1 MLSFV
6 NNYVTLV
13 ATEQVVAV
21 RGLHYCN
28 RFRVLTNCVV
38 KKGQVTKTAKKR
50 TNEGAAIRRLRT
62 EAGMS
67 QEHLAR
73 RVGVT
78 THTIWTLE
86 NDPRANPRLE
96 TLRAIARALGVPL
109 SKVVGD

>member
-1 MLSFV
+1 
-6 NNYVTLV
+6 
-13 ATEQVVAV
+13 
-21 RGLHYCN
+21 
-28 RFRVLTNCVV
+28 V
-38 KKGQVTKTAKKR
+38 KKGQLTKTAKKR
-50 TNEGAAIRRLRT
+50 TSEGVAIRRLRT

-86 NDPRANPRLE
+86 NDPSANPRLE

-109 SKVVGD
+109 STVVGD

>member
-1 MLSFV
+1 MQS
-6 NNYVTLV
+6 
-13 ATEQVVAV
+13 
-21 RGLHYCN
+21 
-28 RFRVLTNCVV
+28 FRVRRNWVG
-38 KKGQVTKTAKKR
+38 KKGHLTKTAKKR
-50 TNEGAAIRRLRT
+50 TSEGVAIRSLRIK
-62 EAGMS
+62 AGMS

-78 THTIWTLE
+78 THTIWTIE

>member
-1 MLSFV
+1 M
-6 NNYVTLV
+6 
-13 ATEQVVAV
+13 
-21 RGLHYCN
+21 
-28 RFRVLTNCVV
+28 
-38 KKGQVTKTAKKR
+38 
-50 TNEGAAIRRLRT
+50 